1 MRLLR
6 FNEIQQQYDFYQ
18 STYIDSEKAVV
29 AAYFVREEYE
39 RSLIVLNLQENVM
52 EDRIT
57 MSGDKV
63 YWLSPQMVRLPLSQ
77 IEIISDVIDRPG
89 FKFIKIPYWLF
100 KKNPGLEIKRIKGGK
115 MISFVKSQINQNFV
129 DKLEDEKVKE
139 YFDITASSNEE
150 IQSFDNILLRIK
162 NHIKK

>member
-52 EDRIT
+52 EDLI
-57 MSGDKV
+57 
-63 YWLSPQMVRLPLSQ
+63 
-77 IEIISDVIDRPG
+77 
-89 FKFIKIPYWLF
+89 
-100 KKNPGLEIKRIKGGK
+100 
-115 MISFVKSQINQNFV
+115 
-129 DKLEDEKVKE
+129 
-139 YFDITASSNEE
+139 
-150 IQSFDNILLRIK
+150 
-162 NHIKK
+162 